1 MRNYRFRYRT
11 LRHLATTVVMVALF
25 FIVMATLGVADD
37 DDDNDGFL
45 TDEPAMLTAVAPG
58 GDVKPIMTV
67 GDTLANGYRFEAI
80 PDGIG
85 IDLRGTDDDRDSDD
99 DADDDGNDDGE
110 RESDDDG
117 DDDGER
123 ESDEENGFVV
133 FVNHETSTVPF
144 FGADFDN
151 AQVSRLVL
159 KRESGEVVDGSF
171 AIPSS
176 ANFLRFCSSFLAGA
190 AEGFDPPLYFTNE
203 ETSNMVNRTGLAW
216 PPGAGSDPEQ
226 AGFVVALDPDTG
238 EFRKIPGM
246 GRHNHENSVAIPGYD
261 DAVILSGDDTFSAPS
276 SQLYMYI
283 ADDRDDVWEDE
294 GHLFAFKATGA
305 NDYGDIGPGD
315 SFSGLFIPVPDAIAD
330 GDQSG
335 LETWSNDNDVFQF
348 IRVEDIAYDRNDPTV
363 VYIADTG
370 EPRAI
375 ADATTGRLKRGPRG
389 TNGPFP
395 NGRIFKMV
403 LSPSDPTIVQSL
415 SILIDGDACV
425 NVGTACR
432 DDLSLIHNPD
442 NLETTPYSLM
452 IQEDPGSQN
461 RFAFDDPNGTAARIW
476 RYNLATGELSV
487 VAVVDQS
494 AFDPTADLGRWESSG
509 IVDASAMFGR
519 GAFLVDV
526 QAHTISIEDAV
537 GTEIDPTTGNL
548 VNLKREGG
556 QLLLLRI
563 PGA

>member
-1 MRNYRFRYRT
+1 MHNNPSRYRR
-11 LRHLATTVVMVALF
+11 LRHPATAIVMVALF
-25 FIVMATLGVADD
+25 LVGAALGVATAKSG
-37 DDDNDGFL
+37 NAGFL
-45 TDEPAMLTAVAPG
+45 TSEPAMITGVGPNVS
-58 GDVKPIMTV
+58 VKPIMTV

-238 EFRKIPGM
+238 EFRKSPGW
-246 GRHNHENSVAIPGYD
+246 A
-261 DAVILSGDDTFSAPS
+261 
-276 SQLYMYI
+276 
-283 ADDRDDVWEDE
+283 
-294 GHLFAFKATGA
+294 
-305 NDYGDIGPGD
+305 
-315 SFSGLFIPVPDAIAD
+315 
-330 GDQSG
+330 
-335 LETWSNDNDVFQF
+335 
-348 IRVEDIAYDRNDPTV
+348 
-363 VYIADTG
+363 
-370 EPRAI
+370 
-375 ADATTGRLKRGPRG
+375 ATTTRTAWP
-389 TNGPFP
+389 
-395 NGRIFKMV
+395 
-403 LSPSDPTIVQSL
+403 SP
-415 SILIDGDACV
+415 A
-425 NVGTACR
+425 
-432 DDLSLIHNPD
+432 
-442 NLETTPYSLM
+442 TTT
-452 IQEDPGSQN
+452 
-461 RFAFDDPNGTAARIW
+461 R
-476 RYNLATGELSV
+476 
-487 VAVVDQS
+487 
-494 AFDPTADLGRWESSG
+494 
-509 IVDASAMFGR
+509 
-519 GAFLVDV
+519 
-526 QAHTISIEDAV
+526 
-537 GTEIDPTTGNL
+537 
-548 VNLKREGG
+548 
-556 QLLLLRI
+556 
-563 PGA
+563 